1 MGKKAADL
9 IDIIDKLIHHHEEL
23 LAIEQEKVRSVVDQ
37 DWKGLERLVAHG
49 KKVLK
54 AIEDVEKARRKLL
67 KDLGPGED
75 AALSE
80 VAGLLPKDDGRSVL
94 EHGGRLRGLIEE
106 LRELAKRS
114 EGLIQSSL
122 EVVNFSISLFSGAT
136 TGGKTYL
143 DNGTERNIGEK
154 HTSLVFDAKA

>member
-1 MGKKAADL
+1 MGRKPADL
-9 IDIIDKLIHHHEEL
+9 IDIIDKLINHHEEL
-23 LAIEQEKVRSVVDQ
+23 LAIEKEKVSSVIDQ
-37 DWKGLERLVAHG
+37 DWRGLERLVAHG

-54 AIEDVEKARRKLL
+54 AIGDVEKARRILL
-67 KDLGPGED
+67 KDLGSGED

-80 VAGLLPKDDGRSVL
+80 VAGLLPKDEGRAVL

-106 LRELAKRS
+106 LRALAKRS

-154 HTSLVFDAKA
+154 HTSLVFDARA